1 MLDRCVVLKTVWE
14 IEAHGIVFKIDVKV
28 LIVALID
35 RTWLFSRKRALF
47 DYLLLLFPFRLCL
60 LLLFVFLFLVLFLLF
75 LFVA

>member
-60 LLLFVFLFLVLFLLF
+60 LLFVFLFLVLFLLF